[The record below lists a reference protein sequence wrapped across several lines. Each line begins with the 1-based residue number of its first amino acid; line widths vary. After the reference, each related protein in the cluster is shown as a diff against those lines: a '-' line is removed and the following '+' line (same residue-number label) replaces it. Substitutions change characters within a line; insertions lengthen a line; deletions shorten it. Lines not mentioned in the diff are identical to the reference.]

1 MLRKPSPDRNDE
13 TVLICF
19 QGNGA
24 EVLKSILRRFPK
36 LFAQRLGSLPRGAFL
51 LFWISLAFVSD
62 ESAFN
67 RSGSAYGH
75 SLAGFQHRC
84 LATAD
89 GALLGTCGPCALR
102 ASPFWRLARR
112 TQQLALISLHGL
124 SLRPSRAARFSK
136 LHHTGRAWVS
146 SCILTAE
153 PDSLFCGVC
162 FVVDAYV
169 CCY

>member
-1 MLRKPSPDRNDE
+1 MATLKLLCCLSDDPGGGLVH
-13 TVLICF
+13 VLAGF
-19 QGNGA
+19 
-24 EVLKSILRRFPK
+24 
-36 LFAQRLGSLPRGAFL
+36 SLL
-51 LFWISLAFVSD
+51 LWISLAFVS
-62 ESAFN
+62 EEHTFN
-67 RSGSAYGH
+67 RCGGAYRH
-75 SLAGFQHRC
+75 PLASLQHRY
-84 LATAD
+84 LPTAND
-89 GALLGTCGPCALR
+89 ALLGTCGPCALR
-102 ASPFWRLARR
+102 ASPFWRVARR
-112 TQQLALISLHGL
+112 TQQLALINLHGS